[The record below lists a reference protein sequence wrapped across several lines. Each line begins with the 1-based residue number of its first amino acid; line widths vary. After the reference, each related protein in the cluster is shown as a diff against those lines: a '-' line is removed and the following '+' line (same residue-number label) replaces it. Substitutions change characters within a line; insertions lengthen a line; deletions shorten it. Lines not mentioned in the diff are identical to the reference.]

1 MGTAKSE
8 SHLSKVEKSK
18 VADENAKVDGIK
30 SDSELSNGYERNSEF
45 VGKNDVVD
53 GIKSDSE
60 INRSDGESGLGS
72 SVSVSPDEMK
82 SEENNQYTNIAM
94 SLCGEIRRGK
104 VSLGKLYAGCEC
116 MGGRYELLKYNYKGK
131 KLLGEGRGRTYTL

>member
-8 SHLSKVEKSK
+8 SHLTKVEKSK
-18 VADENAKVDGIK
+18 VPEENTNIDSIK
-30 SDSELSNGYERNSEF
+30 SDSELSNSYERSSEF
-45 VGKNDVVD
+45 VSKNDVVD

-82 SEENNQYTNIAM
+82 SEENDQYTNIAM

-104 VSLGKLYAGCEC
+104 VSLGKLC
-116 MGGRYELLKYNYKGK
+116 K
-131 KLLGEGRGRTYTL
+131 

>member
-1 MGTAKSE
+1 MIFTKYSSARSKKKTSYKNKIFGTAKSE
-8 SHLSKVEKSK
+8 SHLNKVEKSK
-18 VADENAKVDGIK
+18 VPDENTKIDSIK
-30 SDSELSNGYERNSEF
+30 SDSELSNSYERSSEF
-45 VGKNDVVD
+45 VSKNDVID

-82 SEENNQYTNIAM
+82 SEENDQYTNIAM

-104 VSLGKLYAGCEC
+104 VSLGKLCEWC
-116 MGGRYELLKYNYKGK
+116 AS
-131 KLLGEGRGRTYTL
+131 LGIVF

>member
-1 MGTAKSE
+1 MGTVKSE

-18 VADENAKVDGIK
+18 VADESAKVDGIK
-30 SDSELSNGYERNSEF
+30 SDSELSNSYERNSEF
-45 VGKNDVVD
+45 VAKNDVVD

-104 VSLGKLYAGCEC
+104 VSLGKLYEGCEWVLVMSC
-116 MGGRYELLKYNYKGK
+116 
-131 KLLGEGRGRTYTL
+131 